1 MALEFLEGAMKLANL
16 VLALMAGYLSL
27 HIYHLSRRK
36 DLLPWKILAVA
47 LLFFMVQ
54 QILGALRAFN
64 LYTHPYLTHILVTII
79 LSLLILA
86 LSLQIH
92 FTLTRR

>member
-1 MALEFLEGAMKLANL
+1 MALEFLEGAMKLTNV
-16 VLALMAGYLSL
+16 VLALVAGYLSL
-27 HIYHLSRRK
+27 QIYHMSRRK
-36 DLLPWKILAVA
+36 DLLPWKVLAAA

-54 QILGALRAFN
+54 HILGALRAFN
-64 LYTHPYLTHILVTII
+64 LYESVFLTHIVVTII
-79 LSLLILA
+79 LGLLILA

>member
-1 MALEFLEGAMKLANL
+1 MALEFLEGALKLTNL
-16 VLALMAGYLSL
+16 VLALVAGYLSVR
-27 HIYHLSRRK
+27 IYSMSRRK

-54 QILGALRAFN
+54 QILGALRAFG
-64 LYTHPYLTHILVTII
+64 LYTSPFLTHIVPTII
-79 LSLLILA
+79 LGLLILA

-92 FTLTRR
+92 YTLTRR